1 MESLTALHDLISK
14 LILPHRRNSSINL
27 VKRLVADIWAVRLEL
42 RLACLLDGIAIDEDM
57 AIILADGMKEI
68 TCLENLVVLHE
79 RISSS
84 TFICSRSLWRVRSEP
99 AWKPVCIDL
108 SSKPLKILEHLPGP
122 VMSALDTCELAS
134 GQTQASNRVIV
145 ELEPASTIVSLAG
158 LFLGYPCTYCN
169 CSTNQILSGPL
180 KVVQV
185 DLLHLTQSEKLQDF
199 LPSRH
204 QLMAF
209 SFPALFD
216 SPGSNLELDKL
227 IERLK
232 HQIQDKLR
240 SVGCTYG
247 WEEVEIRVEQTVN
260 LERVAL

>member
-14 LILPHRRNSSINL
+14 LIVPHRRNSSINL

-42 RLACLLDGIAIDEDM
+42 RLACLLDGIAINEDM

-68 TCLENLVVLHE
+68 TCLVNLVVLHE

-99 AWKPVCIDL
+99 AWQP
-108 SSKPLKILEHLPGP
+108 LEHLPGP
-122 VMSALDTCELAS
+122 VMSALETCELAF

-185 DLLHLTQSEKLQDF
+185 DLLHLTQSEKLQHF

>member
-1 MESLTALHDLISK
+1 MLKVSMESALRAGLAASLHRPIEQASQNCKSSLQVQMLSLLHLTVGVGIW
-14 LILPHRRNSSINL
+14 
-27 VKRLVADIWAVRLEL
+27 VDIQ
-42 RLACLLDGIAIDEDM
+42 
-57 AIILADGMKEI
+57 
-68 TCLENLVVLHE
+68 
-79 RISSS
+79 
-84 TFICSRSLWRVRSEP
+84 
-99 AWKPVCIDL
+99 
-108 SSKPLKILEHLPGP
+108 LEHLPGP
-122 VMSALDTCELAS
+122 VMSALETCELAF

>member
-14 LILPHRRNSSINL
+14 LIVPHRRNSSINL

-42 RLACLLDGIAIDEDM
+42 RLACLLDGIAINEDM
-57 AIILADGMKEI
+57 AIILADGMKELNI
-68 TCLENLVVLHE
+68 YMLKVSMESALRAGLAASLHRPIE
-79 RISSS
+79 QASQNCKSSLQVQML
-84 TFICSRSLWRVRSEP
+84 SLLHLTVGVGIWVD
-99 AWKPVCIDL
+99 IQ
-108 SSKPLKILEHLPGP
+108 LEHLPGP
-122 VMSALDTCELAS
+122 VMSALETCELAF

-145 ELEPASTIVSLAG
+145 ELEPASTI
-158 LFLGYPCTYCN
+158 
-169 CSTNQILSGPL
+169 ILSGPL

>member
-1 MESLTALHDLISK
+1 MLKVSMESALRAGLEASLHRPIEQASQNCKSSLQVRMLSLLLLT
-14 LILPHRRNSSINL
+14 
-27 VKRLVADIWAVRLEL
+27 VAVGIWVDIQ
-42 RLACLLDGIAIDEDM
+42 
-57 AIILADGMKEI
+57 
-68 TCLENLVVLHE
+68 
-79 RISSS
+79 
-84 TFICSRSLWRVRSEP
+84 
-99 AWKPVCIDL
+99 
-108 SSKPLKILEHLPGP
+108 LEHLPGP

-185 DLLHLTQSEKLQDF
+185 DLLHLTQSEKLQHF

-209 SFPALFD
+209 SFPAVFD
-216 SPGSNLELDKL
+216 YPGSNLELDKL

-232 HQIQDKLR
+232 HQIQDRLR
-240 SVGCTYG
+240 SAGRAYG
-247 WEEVEIRVEQTVN
+247 WEEVEIRVEQTVH

>member
-14 LILPHRRNSSINL
+14 LIVPHRRNSSINL

-42 RLACLLDGIAIDEDM
+42 RLACLLDGIAINEDM

-68 TCLENLVVLHE
+68 TCLVNLVVLHE

-99 AWKPVCIDL
+99 AWQPVCIDL

-122 VMSALDTCELAS
+122 VMSALETCELAF

-145 ELEPASTIVSLAG
+145 ELEPASTI
-158 LFLGYPCTYCN
+158 
-169 CSTNQILSGPL
+169 ILSGPL